1 MLTMKILNRDME
13 ATFNYKYNYPWIF
26 LNEEPFTEE
35 FINLTTSMTKAKV
48 SYGLVGEEHWSYPSW
63 IDQNL
68 AKKKMQQMEAEGVI
82 YGGSESYRHMCR

>member
-1 MLTMKILNRDME
+1 MKTLNRDME

-68 AKKKMQQMEAEGVI
+68 AKNKMKQMEAEGVI